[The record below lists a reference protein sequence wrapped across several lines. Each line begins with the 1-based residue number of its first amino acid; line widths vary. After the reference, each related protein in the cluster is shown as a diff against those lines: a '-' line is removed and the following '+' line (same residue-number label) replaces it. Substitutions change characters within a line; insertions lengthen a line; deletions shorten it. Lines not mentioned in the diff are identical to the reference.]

1 MLGVCPALCSCLVL
15 RIYFTEDL
23 KYSNCLS
30 LQLYYQFDTQLCSC
44 FSSFRFGN
52 LRICVFIR
60 HGNTCFCTISAPV
73 LKAVWAH
80 IVKAKPVVFM
90 KHVAVRGQ
98 LQGLVT
104 VPFTLS
110 IITPKNK
117 MTGFC
122 LFVLGCG
129 KIGLRISYMLSKHFI
144 RLFIMQETCVF

>member
-1 MLGVCPALCSCLVL
+1 MCFHQAWQHMFLYHLSTCAEGSLGS
-15 RIYFTEDL
+15 
-23 KYSNCLS
+23 
-30 LQLYYQFDTQLCSC
+30 
-44 FSSFRFGN
+44 
-52 LRICVFIR
+52 
-60 HGNTCFCTISAPV
+60 H
-73 LKAVWAH
+73 
-80 IVKAKPVVFM
+80 VKSKPVVFM

-104 VPFTLS
+104 APFTLS

-144 RLFIMQETCVF
+144 RPFIMQETCVF